1 MIDEALESPHVC
13 RARHTNANLAFPPPG
28 VLADRKAYLP
38 RSGARGA
45 VRLRRHRGHLDAI
58 DEMGSK
64 EQELDACWTGQGLN
78 ATRKWHVDACTASL
92 HAAGIVFNVPR
103 APNHAS
109 VHRFLYSKC
118 LFCICY
124 QVLSG
129 ATSANMQVRPKI
141 PSPKV
146 PKVQKLCPCKQPISQ
161 ERSVAQKAAADDNT
175 LERKIRR
182 V

>member
-1 MIDEALESPHVC
+1 MSAAHGTRTQRRRALP
-13 RARHTNANLAFPPPG
+13 FPPPG
-28 VLADRKAYLP
+28 VLADRKAYLL

-64 EQELDACWTGQGLN
+64 EQELDASWTGQGLN

-141 PSPKV
+141 SSPKV
-146 PKVQKLCPCKQPISQ
+146 PKSKLCPCKQPISQ
-161 ERSVAQKAAADDNT
+161 ERSVAQKAAADNNT
-175 LERKIRR
+175 LERK
-182 V
+182 